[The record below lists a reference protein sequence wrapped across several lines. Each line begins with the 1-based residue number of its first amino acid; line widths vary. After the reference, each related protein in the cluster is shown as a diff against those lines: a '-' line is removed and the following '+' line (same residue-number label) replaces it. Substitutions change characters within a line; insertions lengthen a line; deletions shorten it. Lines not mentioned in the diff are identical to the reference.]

1 MNYLEEKLGI
11 NFKEEIKKCINV
23 AELSTIEFERFSL
36 EYDKLSEYN
45 ACILY
50 LCKLVSEFAKINNEL
65 ILYRGLIY
73 NSYIAY
79 LLGITTINPMDKEY
93 FLYPELAFGLDGKLP
108 LAMQI
113 NVSKSFKN
121 VLIGYLR
128 AILNGN
134 FYLYEK
140 RSYRYLILL
149 EEKLD
154 LVYEKNGFHYLM
166 EEKNNYLDDDK
177 VLIVD
182 ISYLRQLDGLNELI
196 RKNGYPKEDIYNDKE
211 IEKLFSLNLNAGL
224 PSGGAPTYRKNV
236 DYSSYISLIAAWHG
250 SNTYNQIY
258 DISKT
263 DCNYFKEYPTSRDM
277 LMTYLI
283 NSGIDRKLS
292 YEITR
297 FVRLGRSMREE
308 QKETWDSYYSILKK
322 HIDEKILDYL
332 TGIEYMFFLGLS
344 IAFCQ
349 IDYLTQYY
357 KVKDPE
363 FYKIMCGDIKKYYSH
378 QNIIVDGD
386 LTIDGNLIED
396 YDEYCYALVS
406 EEHRR
411 NEEYFLSD
419 SIESFDEV
427 DDSPF

>member
-1 MNYLEEKLGI
+1 M
-11 NFKEEIKKCINV
+11 
-23 AELSTIEFERFSL
+23 
-36 EYDKLSEYN
+36 
-45 ACILY
+45 
-50 LCKLVSEFAKINNEL
+50 
-65 ILYRGLIY
+65 
-73 NSYIAY
+73 
-79 LLGITTINPMDKEY
+79 
-93 FLYPELAFGLDGKLP
+93 
-108 LAMQI
+108 
-113 NVSKSFKN
+113 
-121 VLIGYLR
+121 
-128 AILNGN
+128 
-134 FYLYEK
+134 
-140 RSYRYLILL
+140 
-149 EEKLD
+149 
-154 LVYEKNGFHYLM
+154 
-166 EEKNNYLDDDK
+166 
-177 VLIVD
+177 
-182 ISYLRQLDGLNELI
+182 
-196 RKNGYPKEDIYNDKE
+196 
-211 IEKLFSLNLNAGL
+211 
-224 PSGGAPTYRKNV
+224 PSGGAPTYRKNL

-363 FYKIMCGDIKKYYSH
+363 FYKIMCGDIKKYYST
-378 QNIIVDGD
+378 QNKIVNN
-386 LTIDGNLIED
+386 NLID
-396 YDEYCYALVS
+396 DFDGYCDALVV
-406 EEHRR
+406 EEYRR
-411 NEEYFLSD
+411 NSGNIEEIMNVLYN